1 MSQSTFLKSME
12 KRRSIYSLGKQ
23 VSLSENELN
32 ELIMTAVELSP
43 AAFNSQSS
51 RVLVL
56 RGEEHQQLW
65 NITKNKLKEITTP
78 EVFATTAAKL
88 DNCFASGFGTVLFF
102 EDQDVVA
109 NLQAQFPLYAENFP
123 VWSEQHSGIA
133 QFAVWMALSEVN
145 IGASLQHY
153 NPLIDE
159 QVKSTWNIPQS
170 WKLRAQMP
178 FGSIENAAAEKTF
191 IPRSGRFLLK

>member
-1 MSQSTFLKSME
+1 MSQSTFLQSMK
-12 KRRSIYSLGKQ
+12 KRRSIYSLGDK
-23 VSLSENELN
+23 VNLSENQLN
-32 ELIMTAVELSP
+32 ELIMTAVEQSP
-43 AAFNSQSS
+43 AAFNSQTS

-56 RGEEHQQLW
+56 RGAEHQKLW
-65 NITKNKLKEITTP
+65 SITKNILKGITTP
-78 EVFATTAAKL
+78 EVFAKTEEKL

-109 NLQAQFPLYAENFP
+109 NLQAQFPAYAENFP

-133 QFAVWMALSEVN
+133 QFAVWTAFAEVD

-191 IPRSGRFLLK
+191 MPRSERFLLK